1 MFLQASLEL
10 TINQLA
16 YLRLSMLCLQAR
28 KQPSTQAEVIEY
40 LLSTETGEMQYETA
54 RCRPQL
60 DASFFTYL
68 DRQVGG
74 CIPEL
79 HCASRLFPVVDL
91 HVCSTVRTHWAS
103 VCADGVK
110 SFKQQS

>member
-1 MFLQASLEL
+1 
-10 TINQLA
+10 
-16 YLRLSMLCLQAR
+16 MLCLQAR
-28 KQPSTQAEVIEY
+28 KQPSSQAEVIEY

-74 CIPEL
+74 CMPEL
-79 HCASRLFPVVDL
+79 HCISISFTAVPVVYL
-91 HVCSTVRTHWAS
+91 PVYSIVGTHEHLSALT
-103 VCADGVK
+103 CE
-110 SFKQQS
+110 SFKQ

>member
-1 MFLQASLEL
+1 MTISQFAFL
-10 TINQLA
+10 
-16 YLRLSMLCLQAR
+16 YLSGLCPQAR
-28 KQPSTQAEVIEY
+28 KQPSSQAEVIEY

-60 DASFFTYL
+60 DAAFFTYL

-74 CIPEL
+74 CMPEL
-79 HCASRLFPVVDL
+79 HCASHLFPVVDL
-91 HVCSTVRTHWAS
+91 RVCNTVRTHWAS

>member
-1 MFLQASLEL
+1 M
-10 TINQLA
+10 
-16 YLRLSMLCLQAR
+16 CLGVQAR
-28 KQPSTQAEVIEY
+28 KQPTSQAGVIEY

-74 CIPEL
+74 CTHDL
-79 HCASRLFPVVDL
+79 WTNNKRGGVGGCYRGGGVV
-91 HVCSTVRTHWAS
+91 
-103 VCADGVK
+103 
-110 SFKQQS
+110 

>member
-1 MFLQASLEL
+1 MCLGV
-10 TINQLA
+10 
-16 YLRLSMLCLQAR
+16 LCLQAR
-28 KQPSTQAEVIEY
+28 KQPTSQAGVIEY

-74 CIPEL
+74 CTHDL
-79 HCASRLFPVVDL
+79 WSNNKRGGWGVV
-91 HVCSTVRTHWAS
+91 TGEG
-103 VCADGVK
+103 GVVK
-110 SFKQQS
+110 TLLDQSGVS